1 MRPKFFEPSI
11 LFWRTERTPNDTQC
25 NTQCNFKNDCH
36 CITNKTDFFPVNEK
50 NQSNFLE
57 ILLKLPINYPI
68 NKIILNGKEIA
79 VTNFISI
86 NTDNYILI
94 CKNKEQIISIDSKSI
109 EAIYW

>member
-1 MRPKFFEPSI
+1 MRPKFFEPSTI
-11 LFWRTERTPNDTQC
+11 FWRAERTPNDTQC
-25 NTQCNFKNDCH
+25 NFKNDHH
-36 CITNKTDFFPVNEK
+36 CITNKAEFLPVNEK
-50 NQSNFLE
+50 NQNNFLE

-68 NKIILNGKEIA
+68 NKIILNGKEIE

-94 CKNKEQIISIDSKSI
+94 CKNKEQIISINSTSI